1 MKITFKDG
9 VHYAT
14 YTAKNGKIFMGYAPD
29 REDAIN
35 YCAELVFGN
44 QEVTA

>member
-1 MKITFKDG
+1 
-9 VHYAT
+9 
-14 YTAKNGKIFMGYAPD
+14 MGYAPD

>member
-1 MKITFKDG
+1 MKITFKNG
-9 VHYAT
+9 IWSAT
-14 YTAKNGKIFMGYAPD
+14 YKSRNGKIFMGYAPD